1 MENARE
7 ALGEWVD
14 LNLGISRATRDLL
27 RSHQTAETLG
37 LFCNEGQAAVVLD
50 GTYTYVQKSS
60 NNSFQRKSFS
70 GHKHRHL
77 LKPFMIVC
85 PDGYIIDAIGPYLA
99 HINDAAIATDIR
111 SKLKEV
117 LGNGGVCIVDRGF
130 RDAVQDLTALGLSVQ
145 MPCIRSGGNLTTEEA
160 NRTRLVTKCR
170 WIVEAINGQIKQC
183 FRRFDKVWPNQSLPY
198 MIKDFRIVCAIL
210 NVFHPRIESDVR
222 EGIDI
227 AETMLARCD
236 EVNQLGELVKTL
248 NLNRRSALFKSI
260 DGASLD
266 DFPQLIEADLRLIT
280 LGSYQLKQAPSYYAE
295 HIRTNGQYTIEVC
308 KHVGP
313 LPCTAH
319 GLVSVD
325 DPMLVRGKIQSRHRS
340 STVYFIYILIDRLK
354 NGVESVSGYYCS
366 CPSGSR
372 TVGCCAHITTVLW
385 YLGHGRYL
393 DEIPNPASFL
403 DDVAESLGQEH

>member
-1 MENARE
+1 MFNAIEIPKALQNDEVFIRLLFKKFKFIEEIEINFCINDEIIE
-7 ALGEWVD
+7 ALIKNCLILERLILRGEINGSKFIE
-14 LNLGISRATRDLL
+14 LIENYCERLKY
-27 RSHQTAETLG
+27 Q
-37 LFCNEGQAAVVLD
+37 
-50 GTYTYVQKSS
+50 
-60 NNSFQRKSFS
+60 SF
-70 GHKHRHL
+70 
-77 LKPFMIVC
+77 
-85 PDGYIIDAIGPYLA
+85 
-99 HINDAAIATDIR
+99 
-111 SKLKEV
+111 
-117 LGNGGVCIVDRGF
+117 GF
-130 RDAVQDLTALGLSVQ
+130 RNNLHKIEFINFLSENHFPKLEV
-145 MPCIRSGGNLTTEEA
+145 GTLTTEEA

-295 HIRTNGQYTIEVC
+295 H
-308 KHVGP
+308 
-313 LPCTAH
+313 
-319 GLVSVD
+319 
-325 DPMLVRGKIQSRHRS
+325 
-340 STVYFIYILIDRLK
+340 
-354 NGVESVSGYYCS
+354 
-366 CPSGSR
+366 
-372 TVGCCAHITTVLW
+372 
-385 YLGHGRYL
+385 
-393 DEIPNPASFL
+393 
-403 DDVAESLGQEH
+403 